1 MLLMSQQI
9 FFMVHGFFVV
19 FFCFLFFLII
29 GNGRGGESIYG
40 GFFEGKE
47 ATVNAIS
54 YYPN

>member
-19 FFCFLFFLII
+19 FFLFFLII

>member
-1 MLLMSQQI
+1 MVLLMSQQI
-9 FFMVHGFFVV
+9 FSWFMVFLLFF
-19 FFCFLFFLII
+19 FFLII

>member
-1 MLLMSQQI
+1 MSQQI
-9 FFMVHGFFVV
+9 FSWFMVFLLV
-19 FFCFLFFLII
+19 FFFLII

>member
-1 MLLMSQQI
+1 
-9 FFMVHGFFVV
+9 MVHGFFVV
-19 FFCFLFFLII
+19 VFFVFFLII

>member
-1 MLLMSQQI
+1 MSQQI
-9 FFMVHGFFVV
+9 FSWFMVFLLV
-19 FFCFLFFLII
+19 FFYFFLII

>member
-1 MLLMSQQI
+1 MVLLMSQQI

-19 FFCFLFFLII
+19 VFFVFFLII

>member
-9 FFMVHGFFVV
+9 FFMVHGFF
-19 FFCFLFFLII
+19 FCLFFLII

>member
-1 MLLMSQQI
+1 MVFLL
-9 FFMVHGFFVV
+9 FFC
-19 FFCFLFFLII
+19 CFLFFLII